1 MAYKSPLGL
10 SIIQVSS
17 VDGKTAASTTIGTT
31 EAGGRFVPLY
41 ANIQLQSTTG
51 FAVVASLSIGTNST
65 NFDNILPITALTSVS
80 SANLMI
86 NVPLVAVI
94 SSVAPSTAISVKITT
109 PATATTYVLR
119 VTLVG
124 WYN

>member
-10 SIIQVSS
+10 SIIQVSN
-17 VDGKTAASTTIGTT
+17 VDGTTAASTTIGTT
-31 EAGGRFVPLY
+31 EGSGRFIPLY
-41 ANIQLQSTTG
+41 ANVQLQSTTG

-65 NFDNILPITALTSVS
+65 DFNNIVPITALTSVS
-80 SANLMI
+80 SANLMVNI
-86 NVPLVAVI
+86 PLVSVI
-94 SSVAPSTAISVKITT
+94 SSVAASTAISVKITT